1 VQVSTHT
8 LENKD
13 ICSLYWICADSHSDV
28 SKEGYVGI
36 SMDAELRWNQHGRGL
51 HNRHFK
57 NAIEKHGWDNLQKK
71 VLLVSTRQYCLEIE
85 QKLRPTENIGWNI
98 AIGGGDPP
106 RGFGVT
112 FKPGHTPWLKGKSL
126 PEHLKKRIS
135 EKLKGHPPPNKGK
148 KGQVAWNKGIPM
160 SAEAKVKLSA
170 AKKGVKMSDLTRA
183 RMSASRMG
191 KLHYEMTDEIRA
203 KISAT
208 LKRRNLLKRQGVNDG
223 IVDPQ

>member
-1 VQVSTHT
+1 MQVSTHT
-8 LENKD
+8 TENKD
-13 ICSLYWICADSHSDV
+13 ICSLYWICADNHSDV

-36 SMDAELRWNQHGRGL
+36 SMDAEFRWNQHGRGL
-51 HNRHFK
+51 HNPHLK
-57 NAIEKHGWDNLQKK
+57 NAIMKHGWDNLQKK

-135 EKLKGHPPPNKGK
+135 EKLKGHSPPNKGK

-183 RMSASRMG
+183 KMSAAHMG
-191 KLHYEMTDEIRA
+191 KAPYEMTNEVRA